1 MTHKCFCGDRQRV
14 DYFDGDR
21 GILILEELERI
32 SYMKK
37 FRDMEYHFIKTNW
50 CKDGNHPLNTT
61 LVLVMGNYRFQIQCY
76 YQDINTEKVSK

>member
-1 MTHKCFCGDRQRV
+1 MNIFKGLSPLKMTHKCFCGDRQRV

-37 FRDMEYHFIKTNW
+37 FRDMEYHFIKKIGARMVTT
-50 CKDGNHPLNTT
+50 HLTPLW
-61 LVLVMGNYRFQIQCY
+61 F
-76 YQDINTEKVSK
+76 